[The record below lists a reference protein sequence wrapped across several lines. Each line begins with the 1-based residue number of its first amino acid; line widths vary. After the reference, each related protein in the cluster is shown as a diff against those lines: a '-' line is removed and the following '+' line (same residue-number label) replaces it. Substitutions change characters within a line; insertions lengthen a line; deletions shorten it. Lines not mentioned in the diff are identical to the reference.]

1 MVKAYCGSAMKLSL
15 GYNRLLVIG
24 IVMGFL
30 AAVLQA
36 VFQLQPPVANGI
48 SFLGHP
54 RDLLNW
60 AVDNLTGAN
69 WPVTRAFL
77 VYPPMTVIGVV
88 IGSFIAA
95 AKNNE
100 LKLKPGPVRKK
111 TMAVIFGFLVANFG
125 LLWGACDM
133 RTALLV
139 SYGSVLAVVALIAVF
154 AGVFL
159 AARYMQYSARKG
171 INQ

>member
-1 MVKAYCGSAMKLSL
+1 MKFKL

-24 IVMGFL
+24 IVMGLL
-30 AAVLQA
+30 AAAAQA
-36 VFQLQPPVANGI
+36 FFQVQPPVANGI

-54 RDLLNW
+54 RELLNW
-60 AVDNLTGAN
+60 IANRLFETN

-77 VYPPMTVIGVV
+77 LYPPLTVIGVL

-95 AKNNE
+95 GRNKE
-100 LKLKPGPVRKK
+100 LKLRPGPVRKK
-111 TMAVIFGFLVANFG
+111 VLAAIFGFLVANFG

-139 SYGSVLAVVALIAVF
+139 SYGSVLAVIALVSIIIGVML
-154 AGVFL
+154 AGF
-159 AARYMQYSARKG
+159 YMQYSAKKG
-171 INQ
+171 IGQ

>member
-1 MVKAYCGSAMKLSL
+1 MKLSL

-36 VFQLQPPVANGI
+36 LFQLQPPVANGI

-60 AVDNLTGAN
+60 LVDKIFNAN
-69 WPVTRAFL
+69 WPVSKAFL
-77 VYPPMTVIGVV
+77 VYPPLTVLGVV
-88 IGSFIAA
+88 IGSYIAA
-95 AKNNE
+95 AKNKE
-100 LKLKPGPVRKK
+100 FKLKPGPVRKK
-111 TMAVIFGFLVANFG
+111 AMAVIFGFLVANFG

-139 SYGSVLAVVALIAVF
+139 SYGSVLAIIGLVSIF

-159 AARYMQYSARKG
+159 AATYMKHAAKKG
-171 INQ
+171 IDR

>member
-1 MVKAYCGSAMKLSL
+1 MKFKL

-24 IVMGFL
+24 IVMGLL
-30 AAVLQA
+30 AAAAQA
-36 VFQLQPPVANGI
+36 FFQVQPPVANGI

-54 RDLLNW
+54 REMLNW
-60 AVDNLTGAN
+60 VVNRLFETD

-77 VYPPMTVIGVV
+77 IYPPLTVIGVL

-95 AKNNE
+95 GRNKE
-100 LKLKPGPVRKK
+100 LKLRPGPVRKK
-111 TMAVIFGFLVANFG
+111 VLAAIFGFLVANFG

-139 SYGSVLAVVALIAVF
+139 SYGSVLAVIALVSIVIGVAL
-154 AGVFL
+154 AGF
-159 AARYMQYSARKG
+159 YMQNSAKKG
-171 INQ
+171 IGQ

>member
-1 MVKAYCGSAMKLSL
+1 MKLSL

-36 VFQLQPPVANGI
+36 LFQLQPPVANGL

-60 AVDNLTGAN
+60 LADRVFNVN
-69 WPVTRAFL
+69 WPVTKAFL
-77 VYPPMTVIGVV
+77 IYPPLTVVGVV
-88 IGSFIAA
+88 LGSFIAA
-95 AKNNE
+95 YRNKE
-100 LKLKPGPVRKK
+100 FKLKPGPVRKK
-111 TMAVIFGFLVANFG
+111 AMAVIFGFLVANFG

-133 RTALLV
+133 RTALLI
-139 SYGSVLAVVALIAVF
+139 SYGSVLAVVALVAIV

-159 AARYMQYSARKG
+159 AAMYMQNSAKKG
-171 INQ
+171 ISR

>member
-1 MVKAYCGSAMKLSL
+1 MKLSF

-36 VFQLQPPVANGI
+36 LFQLQPPVANGL
-48 SFLGHP
+48 SFIGHP
-54 RDLLNW
+54 RELLNW
-60 AVDNLTGAN
+60 VVDKAFHVN

-77 VYPPMTVIGVV
+77 VYPPLTVIGVV
-88 IGSFIAA
+88 GGAFIAA
-95 AKNNE
+95 ERNKE
-100 LKLKPGPVRKK
+100 FRMRPGPVRKK
-111 TMAVIFGFLVANFG
+111 MMAAIFGFLVANFG

-139 SYGSVLAVVALIAVF
+139 SYGSVLAVVALISIVT
-154 AGVFL
+154 GVFL
-159 AARYMQYSARKG
+159 AAMYMQHSAKKG
-171 INQ
+171 IGQ